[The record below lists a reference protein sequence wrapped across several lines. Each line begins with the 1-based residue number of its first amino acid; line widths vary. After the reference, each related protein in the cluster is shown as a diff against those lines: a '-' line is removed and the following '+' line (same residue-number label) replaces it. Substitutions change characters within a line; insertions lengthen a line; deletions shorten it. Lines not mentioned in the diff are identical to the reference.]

1 MNKFKAEA
9 PIAAVPPIV
18 EPKFNLHTPQAAI
31 QVPLG
36 QALTAGILAGVS
48 FLAWALLITS
58 PSIWSGA
65 LVCTVTVID
74 VVFVISQW
82 RWFVLT
88 AEKITGTDINQDGQV
103 GEEEEVTRIDIT
115 QIIDD
120 VNQIAFL
127 KIPVAPEKFL
137 KLAIGI
143 VNRRLP
149 FTGEEWSGKGKLFS
163 DPQFRKLRSYLISK
177 SYVVQSSAQGPNPG
191 YVFNRNGI
199 AMLKDYMQ
207 QHGYDPI

>member
-1 MNKFKAEA
+1 M
-9 PIAAVPPIV
+9 
-18 EPKFNLHTPQAAI
+18 
-31 QVPLG
+31 
-36 QALTAGILAGVS
+36 
-48 FLAWALLITS
+48 
-58 PSIWSGA
+58 
-65 LVCTVTVID
+65 
-74 VVFVISQW
+74 
-82 RWFVLT
+82 
-88 AEKITGTDINQDGQV
+88 
-103 GEEEEVTRIDIT
+103 
-115 QIIDD
+115 
-120 VNQIAFL
+120 AFL

-163 DPQFRKLRSYLISK
+163 DPQFRKLRSYLVTNQ
-177 SYVVQSSAQGPNPG
+177 YVVQSSGNGPNNG